1 MGLAGAAVAHGDDVL
16 SEVHVLAAC
25 QLHDQVLVHR
35 GMARKSKV
43 SRLFTVGKRAALI
56 LRSTIRNAIY
66 TIQVKL
72 GVASKQEVVVWA
84 VRNGQMD
91 D

>member
-1 MGLAGAAVAHGDDVL
+1 MR
-16 SEVHVLAAC
+16 
-25 QLHDQVLVHR
+25 QLEAN
-35 GMARKSKV
+35 G
-43 SRLFTVGKRAALI
+43 T
-56 LRSTIRNAIY
+56 TIRNAIY

-84 VRNGQMD
+84 VRNGLLD